1 MSRRDPAWVRRTT
14 HELRPDPGRVVALP
28 FLPGQEP
35 AAPGRWRSADLLS
48 RVLDLSDDEVAT
60 ELAVVRRGFE
70 HRHRGLEATWRAHAA
85 LLAHRL
91 PAGTRLSADREHLVG
106 AYFTKEYAV
115 QGAAVLNPSLVAH
128 PDQSGLPAGS
138 LRFAMTLRAVGEGH
152 RSSLEWRTGV
162 MDAAGAVELDAPPTV
177 AVLPS
182 AAPVTYERAAVA
194 RHLDDLGEDAF
205 DADDDAVLAALG
217 PRFTADELERA
228 LTRLRVQR
236 PAEGMARLAERF
248 ARIVAATWAVE
259 FPGDSTL
266 AERVLMPRAPAESN
280 GIEDV
285 RMLRLVGPDGDVTYT
300 GTYTAYDGR
309 SISLQVLRSPDLRQ
323 FHAAALSGPGAHD
336 KGLAIFPRQ
345 VGGRYLAMS
354 RADQESNAVAASDD
368 LVHWDSPVRVEAP
381 DEPWGLVQLGNCGA
395 PVETERGWLVLTHGV
410 GPMRTYSIG
419 ALLLDL
425 DDPTRVL
432 GRLPGPLLSPDEDER
447 SGYVPNALYSCG
459 ALLHGRTLV
468 VPYGCSDARVR
479 IATVDLDPLLDAL
492 APSRPVR
499 HRAVPR

>member
-1 MSRRDPAWVRRTT
+1 M
-14 HELRPDPGRVVALP
+14 VALP

-48 RVLDLSDDEVAT
+48 RVLALSDAEVVA
-60 ELAVVRRGFE
+60 ELDAVRRAFTR
-70 HRHRGLEATWRAHAA
+70 RHRGLEATWRAHAA

-91 PAGTRLSADREHLVG
+91 PVGTRLSADREHLVG
-106 AYFTKEYAV
+106 AYFTKEYAL

-128 PDQSGLPAGS
+128 PDQSGLAAGT

-152 RSSLEWRTGV
+152 LSSVEWRTGTV
-162 MDAAGAVELDAPPTV
+162 DAAGAVELDPAPAV
-177 AVLPS
+177 AVLPT
-182 AAPVTYERAAVA
+182 ATPVAYVRADVA
-194 RHLDDLGEDAF
+194 RHLEDLGDDAF
-205 DADDDAVLAALG
+205 DADDDAVLATLG
-217 PRFTADELERA
+217 ARFTVEDLERS

-248 ARIVAATWAVE
+248 ARIAAGTWAVE
-259 FPGDSTL
+259 YPVDSTL

-285 RMLRLVGPDGDVTYT
+285 RMLRLVGPDGGVTYA

-309 SISLQVLRSPDLRQ
+309 AISLQLLRSTDLRR
-323 FHAAALSGPGAHD
+323 FDAAPLSGPGARD

-345 VGGRYLAMS
+345 VGGRFLAMS

-381 DEPWGLVQLGNCGA
+381 DEPWGLVQLGNCGP
-395 PVETERGWLVLTHGV
+395 PVETERGWVVLTHGV

-432 GRLPGPLLSPDEDER
+432 GRLREPLLSPAEDER
-447 SGYVPNALYSCG
+447 SGYVPNAVYSCG

-468 VPYGCSDARVR
+468 VPYGCSDSRAR
-479 IATVDLDPLLDAL
+479 IATVELDPLLDAL
-492 APSRPVR
+492 APERPVR